1 MMDIE
6 KKFAEVKTLQELHV
20 LMRQLKEDGCN
31 ASEVN
36 MYASKR
42 RKEIITGGNKAVSKL
57 KKIIPSV
64 GKDVG
69 TQFAAFKVRPKH
81 VTDNV
86 IDIDGEVIEI

>member
-1 MMDIE
+1 MDIE
-6 KKFAEVKTLQELHV
+6 KKFSEVKTLQELHV

-42 RKEIITGGNKAVSKL
+42 RKEIITEGNKAVSKL
-57 KKIIPSV
+57 KKIVPLV

-69 TQFAAFKVRPKH
+69 TQFASFNIRPKH
-81 VTDNV
+81 VADN
-86 IDIDGEVIEI
+86 IINIDGEVIEI